1 MSRQTPRKPRH
12 SRQPSN
18 RIPAVSD
25 YESDAAAIHTDY
37 APPPPRTNTELNL
50 SSWEKSGVEGTMFV
64 CAQSPS
70 SEDPAQQPRACVF
83 ILNRRG
89 LDNVIVDL
97 SRVSHAEVSGEL
109 VIMKVEG
116 DWEEGDKVLGV
127 WIHNDKDETREM
139 NAAIIQEAWK
149 IARSAG
155 PVASVMH
162 AKPEAENPESEEFE
176 EAEESEESKMED
188 SKGKGKQNAEN
199 PAPVKP
205 EAMKPKESVSKIQVS
220 KIQVPKIQVPKI
232 HVPKADVAKDND
244 PKDNGPKDK
253 ERKGNERKGKDLKVE
268 NSEDEDED
276 EDSKIDMPE
285 VELSNEEKPESAGSE
300 SDANTTD

>member
-1 MSRQTPRKPRH
+1 MSRQTPRKARH

-18 RIPAVSD
+18 RIPAISD
-25 YESDAAAIHTDY
+25 YESDAAAIHADY

-50 SSWEKSGVEGTMFV
+50 SVLQRYLPSIHTILSIAANAVIYTFNSASESWEKSGVEGTMFV
-64 CAQSPS
+64 CAQGPLP
-70 SEDPAQQPRACVF
+70 EDPGQRPRACVF

-127 WIHNDKDETREM
+127 WIHNDKDETREV

-155 PVASVMH
+155 SVGPVETQG
-162 AKPEAENPESEEFE
+162 PEA
-176 EAEESEESKMED
+176 
-188 SKGKGKQNAEN
+188 G
-199 PAPVKP
+199 PAMQ
-205 EAMKPKESVSKIQVS
+205 AMGRRLSLSDLFGS
-220 KIQVPKIQVPKI
+220 T
-232 HVPKADVAKDND
+232 N
-244 PKDNGPKDK
+244 NGLNV
-253 ERKGNERKGKDLKVE
+253 GH
-268 NSEDEDED
+268 
-276 EDSKIDMPE
+276 
-285 VELSNEEKPESAGSE
+285 
-300 SDANTTD
+300 

>member
-1 MSRQTPRKPRH
+1 MSRQTPRKQRH
-12 SRQPSN
+12 TRQPSN

-25 YESDAAAIHTDY
+25 YESDAAVIHTDY

-50 SSWEKSGVEGTMFV
+50 SVLQRYLPSIHTILSIAANAVIYTFNSTSESWEKSGVEGTMFV

-83 ILNRRG
+83 VLNRRG

-155 PVASVMH
+155 PVETTQG
-162 AKPEAENPESEEFE
+162 PEAGPAMQAMGRRLIENP
-176 EAEESEESKMED
+176 ESEESKMED
-188 SKGKGKQNAEN
+188 TKGKGKQKAEN
-199 PAPVKP
+199 PISVKP
-205 EAMKPKESVSKIQVS
+205 EVMKPKESGSKIEM
-220 KIQVPKIQVPKI
+220 PE
-232 HVPKADVAKDND
+232 ADVAKAKD
-244 PKDNGPKDK
+244 P
-253 ERKGNERKGKDLKVE
+253 KGKDLKTE
-268 NSEDEDED
+268 NSENTDL
-276 EDSKIDMPE
+276 KVDMPE
-285 VELSNEEKPESAGSE
+285 VELPAEEKPESAGSE
-300 SDANTTD
+300 SDINTD

>member
-1 MSRQTPRKPRH
+1 MRNRPWPVNNTTQPTYYSAFNFIFHTTTNVDHATLGHLFGQVLRTKQIDALLPARFSGLASTVLRLLNCTQPQNTTTTIMSRQTPRKPRH

-50 SSWEKSGVEGTMFV
+50 SVLQRYLPSIHTILSIAANAVIYTFNSTSESWEKSGVEGTMFV

-83 ILNRRG
+83 VLNRRG

-116 DWEEGDKVLGV
+116 DWEEGDQVLGV

-155 PVASVMH
+155 PVETTQG
-162 AKPEAENPESEEFE
+162 PEA
-176 EAEESEESKMED
+176 
-188 SKGKGKQNAEN
+188 G
-199 PAPVKP
+199 PAMQ
-205 EAMKPKESVSKIQVS
+205 AMGRRLSLSDLFGT
-220 KIQVPKIQVPKI
+220 
-232 HVPKADVAKDND
+232 A
-244 PKDNGPKDK
+244 NGFNV
-253 ERKGNERKGKDLKVE
+253 GH
-268 NSEDEDED
+268 
-276 EDSKIDMPE
+276 
-285 VELSNEEKPESAGSE
+285 
-300 SDANTTD
+300 

>member
-18 RIPAVSD
+18 RIPVVSD
-25 YESDAAAIHTDY
+25 YESDAAAIHNDY

-50 SSWEKSGVEGTMFV
+50 SVLQRYLPSIHTILSIAANAVIYTFNSTSESWEKSGVEGTMFV

-155 PVASVMH
+155 PVETTQG
-162 AKPEAENPESEEFE
+162 PEA
-176 EAEESEESKMED
+176 
-188 SKGKGKQNAEN
+188 G
-199 PAPVKP
+199 PAMQ
-205 EAMKPKESVSKIQVS
+205 AMGRRLSLSDLFGT
-220 KIQVPKIQVPKI
+220 
-232 HVPKADVAKDND
+232 A
-244 PKDNGPKDK
+244 NGFNV
-253 ERKGNERKGKDLKVE
+253 GH
-268 NSEDEDED
+268 
-276 EDSKIDMPE
+276 
-285 VELSNEEKPESAGSE
+285 
-300 SDANTTD
+300 